1 MVTTHN
7 DLDYDEIVQKL
18 VQMADA
24 FDRDFCQAGPVL
36 RFEMEAHFR
45 YLLCLAEASLANF
58 PWFERDSFGAKV
70 DSSCVC
76 GVGVNQTRVGIPS
89 AAPPLPPNE
98 AASGGVGMPLSR
110 VPLIATGLATRGFDS
125 EVRLTRLREVSRPEL
140 YTHLVATGRIS
151 GPCWHPRDVT
161 ASSQAGN

>member
-45 YLLCLAEASLANF
+45 YLLCLAEASLARPF
-58 PWFERDSFGAKV
+58 FHRLYHRWCCSPGV
-70 DSSCVC
+70 ITTVC
-76 GVGVNQTRVGIPS
+76 
-89 AAPPLPPNE
+89 
-98 AASGGVGMPLSR
+98 
-110 VPLIATGLATRGFDS
+110 
-125 EVRLTRLREVSRPEL
+125 
-140 YTHLVATGRIS
+140 LVAATFILVVIS
-151 GPCWHPRDVT
+151 RSRG
-161 ASSQAGN
+161 GGE